1 MGIFKGSTRFVKRS
15 AKFLVTPGVQA
26 EKLMERA
33 LRMKD
38 EDVVLPERMP
48 RSQKDPEAEDSERV
62 LSSEENEVR
71 LAESKALKSKAK
83 VLSIIGA
90 VLLIMVVG
98 VFAMLKSMGSN
109 AAEDRSM
116 DFSEMAPVPD
126 LSPDVAETDFGG
138 DPECPANV
146 AVNEEITSRYGVDP
160 NLPYKTRGVKSEKC
174 LDKDFTGTQE
184 FVDSYSGI
192 RFTVRLN
199 GGSPEAD
206 DLYYYLFNLNR
217 SNTDKVKD
225 LTVLKDYHSLSGSTI
240 EDDPTEMPDS
250 GFDSPKTLKDVTG
263 GKKKER
269 YQNVLQYSDYPG
281 VPLGMEEWVL
291 NGTDSDAFTVQV
303 GGLPGDRLLDYV
315 KYPELKDLHSEDSKD
330 LVKKLGLPLKVS
342 GGTENEK
349 KSFAAEARA
358 ALEVKVTVK

>member
-1 MGIFKGSTRFVKRS
+1 MGIFRGSARFIKRS

-26 EKLMERA
+26 ERVMERA

-38 EDVVLPERMP
+38 EDVVLPERLP
-48 RSQKDPEAEDSERV
+48 KSQKDPEAGDFMGV
-62 LSSEENEVR
+62 LSPEESEARRSEYE
-71 LAESKALKSKAK
+71 ALRGKAK
-83 VLSIIGA
+83 VLSVIGV
-90 VLLIMVVG
+90 VLLILVVG
-98 VFAMLKSMGSN
+98 LFFMIRSLGSN
-109 AAEDRSM
+109 ATENRDM
-116 DFSEMAPVPD
+116 DFNQMAPVPD
-126 LSPDVAETDFGG
+126 LSPDAVETDFGG

-146 AVNEEITSRYGVDP
+146 AVNQEITSRYGVDP

-192 RFTVRLN
+192 RFSVRLN
-199 GGSPEAD
+199 EGSPEAD
-206 DLYYYLFNLNR
+206 DLYYRLFNLNK
-217 SNTDKVKD
+217 SNTDGVKD
-225 LTVLKDYHSLSGSTI
+225 LTVLKDYHSLSGAVI
-240 EDDPTEMPDS
+240 EDDPTEMPES
-250 GFDSPKTLKDVTG
+250 GSDSPKTLKDVTG

-269 YQNVLQYSDYPG
+269 YQNVLQYADYPG

-291 NGTDSDAFTVQV
+291 TGTDPKSFTVQV
-303 GGLPGDRLLDYV
+303 GGLPKDRLLDYV

-330 LVKKLGLPLKVS
+330 LVKKLNLPLEVS

-358 ALEVKVTVK
+358 ALEVKVTIK